1 MGLTRGQLT
10 MVAVLLVGALL
21 AVLNQTLLTPALPT
35 IMDHLSI
42 EATTAQWLTS
52 GYSLVE
58 AVVIPLNAYLLG
70 RFSSRR
76 LYVGGIALFA
86 LGSALCAMSPS
97 FAFLL
102 MGRILQA
109 CATGVVMPLV
119 FTLILLIFPRERRGG
134 AMGVIGLII
143 SFAPAVGPSLSG
155 VLVDNIGWRALF
167 MLVTVLAV
175 GVVIASALS
184 LKNFEG
190 FDRTSFDAP
199 SAALLLVGMVSLL
212 YGLSTSTSSD
222 APWIPALLMLAG
234 LGVLALF
241 VRRQTRLEHPMLQV
255 RVLKHREFATL
266 AAIVT
271 LLYGVLIG
279 GSVVF
284 PLYVQNALGASAT
297 LSGLAMLPGALVGA
311 VCGLAAGRLFDR
323 RGVRGIALVGA
334 FALVIGTAGYALL
347 GESSPLA
354 AACVAYTVVCVGLQA
369 LITPLNT
376 WGINSL
382 PNSSLPHGNAIVATM
397 EQVGGS
403 LGTAFVVSLTALAG
417 LLTAA
422 PAGSAQHSFAGCH
435 LAFLGILALAAI
447 ICALIAALVRDRK
460 PARDESR
467 AAGQVPGVERPWLVS
482 DLMNPKPA
490 TLGTR
495 DRVRDAVAIMQRTET
510 SGLPIV
516 GDDGSLAG
524 FLSDGDILKCLAR
537 HDSSRADGA
546 VYVVQLESAS
556 LRERIDTV
564 ADMGVM
570 RLATKS
576 VVSVEAGD
584 RAEDAFRTL
593 AEKRIKKVPVVSD
606 GKLVGT
612 LSRRNVMK
620 ALSLMES

>member
-1 MGLTRGQLT
+1 M
-10 MVAVLLVGALL
+10 
-21 AVLNQTLLTPALPT
+21 
-35 IMDHLSI
+35 
-42 EATTAQWLTS
+42 
-52 GYSLVE
+52 
-58 AVVIPLNAYLLG
+58 NAYLLG

-417 LLTAA
+417 LLTARACGKRPALLRRLSSGVPGDPGARRHHLRAHRGARAGQKAGARRIPRGRAGPGRRA
-422 PAGSAQHSFAGCH
+422 P
-435 LAFLGILALAAI
+435 LARVRPHEPQARHARHARPCPRRRRHHAA
-447 ICALIAALVRDRK
+447 D
-460 PARDESR
+460 RDER
-467 AAGQVPGVERPWLVS
+467 AAHRGRRRI
-482 DLMNPKPA
+482 A
-490 TLGTR
+490 R
-495 DRVRDAVAIMQRTET
+495 
-510 SGLPIV
+510 GLYTYIY
-516 GDDGSLAG
+516 
-524 FLSDGDILKCLAR
+524 FLKCLAR